1 MKYACAGSSVTLPWE
16 FILAL
21 TGETVEDVKW
31 LYEGHSDEMV
41 AIFAQGHFLPL
52 PAFSKRVQYVT
63 NAGLS
68 LSHVTVGDSGN
79 YTVMVTILGKDGTFQ
94 HLERTVQL
102 EVRGLCVWCVF
113 VFVCV
118 CVCVCARM
126 CVYVR
131 VRVCMWMRVPWVWVC
146 MGYMCTQHVCSLCL
160 RLYFVSVFV
169 CAHVCMQLECM
180 FMRTCTRACM
190 CVSACAF
197 ARACVYV

>member
-118 CVCVCARM
+118 CVCVCAH
-126 CVYVR
+126 
-131 VRVCMWMRVPWVWVC
+131 VRVC
-146 MGYMCTQHVCSLCL
+146 
-160 RLYFVSVFV
+160 
-169 CAHVCMQLECM
+169 
-180 FMRTCTRACM
+180 TC
-190 CVSACAF
+190 
-197 ARACVYV
+197 ACVYVDESAVGMGVHGVYVYATRVQLVLAFVFCFGVCVCTCVYAT